1 LNNFEKKLTK
11 SKLNTLDK
19 LGCNLD
25 IVGKPLMRGFLG
37 GGFVIIGYKCKIYRI

>member
-1 LNNFEKKLTK
+1 LNKFEKKLTK

-25 IVGKPLMRGFLG
+25 IVGKPLMRGISWRWFCD
-37 GGFVIIGYKCKIYRI
+37 Y